1 MVNWNYS
8 QQITGKIEYP
18 GLWESSRILIR
29 VASLLTPVWRKAG
42 YLKIESLIDG
52 EYFTVDY
59 KAIEFGNSLI
69 EISLPAYRLSFEP
82 VSNLTAIYPNTSIS
96 IYQLSPS
103 EVRNLHMSGSY
114 DPGNRPVGADSSAT
128 VAAAV
133 TNTVI
138 AAANALRSPEGYI
151 VNNSNKNLWVT
162 FTGVAATAAPPA
174 TKVLPNGGN
183 YDIPGGYTGAINGI
197 WEAAAT
203 GSCVVHEFSF
213 I

>member
-1 MVNWNYS
+1 MPNW
-8 QQITGKIEYP
+8 ITQTIQGKIEYP
-18 GLWESSRILIR
+18 QIWESSRLIIR
-29 VASLLTPVWRKAG
+29 IVSSTPPVWRKAG

-103 EVRNLHMSGSY
+103 EVRNLHMSQSY
-114 DPGNRPVGADSSAT
+114 DPGTRAVGPSSEVT
-128 VAAAV
+128 VPAAV
-133 TNTVI
+133 TNTVL
-138 AAANALRSPEGYI
+138 AAANLLRSPEGSI
-151 VNNSNKNLWVT
+151 TNNSNKNLWVT
-162 FTGVAATAAPPA
+162 FKGVAATTAPPCK
-174 TKVLPNGGN
+174 KVLPNGGN
-183 YDIPGGYTGAINGI
+183 IDIPGGYTGVINGI

-203 GSCVVHEFSF
+203 GSCVVDEFSF